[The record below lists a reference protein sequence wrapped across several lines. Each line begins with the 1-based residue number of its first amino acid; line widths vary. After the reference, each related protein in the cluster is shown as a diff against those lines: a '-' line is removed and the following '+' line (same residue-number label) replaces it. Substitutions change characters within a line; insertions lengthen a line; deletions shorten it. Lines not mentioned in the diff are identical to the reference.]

1 MALDKY
7 DIFISYRRKDS
18 EGKEWGT
25 SIARNIQQALEY
37 RGYKGRVFFDHD
49 EIGPEDFELKILG
62 AIKQCKV
69 FIFVLT
75 KDSLLRC
82 VYENDWVRREI
93 VQAIASNAKIIFINP
108 DNEFNDNYPDDFPIE
123 LSVVKKEN
131 HIDIRTGSSFK
142 RDMDYVVNEYINP
155 LVNSCHRGYYE
166 SESVTVCFRTDLDCR
181 IFNLGEEIG
190 LVKVGEYAKIK
201 LPVGDNILEFVG
213 LECEK
218 DRLEDVYRIETNRQH
233 LFDINLLDKYN
244 SRKKI
249 ERMSLP
255 DKEFVEFIE
264 NGKYGFK
271 LKNTDEILV
280 EGKYDYAWSFAEG
293 LAPVALR
300 KKVGFIDKS
309 GKEVIPLIYD
319 AVWKFKNG
327 FAKVKL
333 NDKYGCLDKS
343 GNLIIPLEYDNIS
356 DSFEYGFIIVEKN
369 KKYGYVD
376 KSGNLVGLKYDY
388 AEPYNELGYA
398 RVKLNGNYLVLDKL
412 GREYEFVNGTQIV
425 FDEHKCGYINV
436 SCKQITEIKY
446 EEANYFSCDL
456 ALVKLDGKYG
466 YINKTGKEIIACCYD
481 FANHFIDGLA
491 LVGFK
496 DNNSRF
502 NEKYGFID
510 VEGNEIIELKYE
522 KVMSFSCGLA
532 LVKLDDKFGF
542 VDTNGRVVVS
552 IIYDYAK
559 SFCDG
564 LALVELD
571 GKFGFVNLTGRVVVP
586 IIYDCAESFSGGLAL
601 VKLGGKY
608 GFVNVTGR
616 VVVPIIYDHA
626 ESFSEGL
633 ALVKSVGKFGFL
645 NKTGLEIV
653 PLKYDYAQSFS
664 EGLAAVGLD
673 GKYGYINSDG
683 IEVINL
689 KYTAAKSFSEG
700 LAGVKFWNELHGYA
714 WGYIDKNGNVVIPAI
729 YDSVSSFN
737 IKGLAVVEDG
747 HAFGCID
754 KANNIIIPINYLSL
768 TLYVKK
774 YGMIVVTDY
783 GFWYANDQW
792 EVVKEHE
799 YSGIDL
805 MCKERC
811 CYI

>member
-1 MALDKY
+1 MVLDKY
-7 DIFISYRRKDS
+7 EIFISYRRKDR

-82 VYENDWVRREI
+82 VDENDWVRREI

-108 DNEFNDNYPDDFPIE
+108 DREFNDNYPDDFPIE

-131 HIDIRTGSSFK
+131 HIDIRTGSSFN

-155 LVNSCHRGYYE
+155 LVNNYHRGYYK
-166 SESVTVCFRTDLDCR
+166 SECVTVCFRTDLDCR

-190 LVKVGEYAKIK
+190 LVRVGEYAKIK

-213 LECEK
+213 LECEE
-218 DRLEDVYRIETNRQH
+218 DRLEDVYRIEANRQH

-244 SRKKI
+244 SRKSI

-271 LKNTDEILV
+271 LKNTGEIIV
-280 EGKYDYAWSFAEG
+280 EGKYDNAWSFTEG
-293 LAPVALR
+293 LAPVAL
-300 KKVGFIDKS
+300 KEKVGFIDKS
-309 GKEVIPLIYD
+309 GQEVIPLVYD
-319 AVWKFKNG
+319 TVWNFNNG

-343 GNLIIPLEYDNIS
+343 GNLIIPLEYDEIGY
-356 DSFEYGFIIVEKN
+356 SFENGFIIVAKN

-398 RVKLNGNYLVLDKL
+398 RVKLNGDYLVLDKL
-412 GREYEFVNGTQIV
+412 GREYEFINGTQII

-436 SCKQITEIKY
+436 SCKQITQIKY

-466 YINKTGKEIIACCYD
+466 YINKVGKEIIACSYD
-481 FANHFIDGLA
+481 FANHFSDGLA
-491 LVGFK
+491 LVGLK
-496 DNNSRF
+496 DNNCYF
-502 NEKYGFID
+502 KKKFGFID

-522 KVMSFSCGLA
+522 NAMSFSCGLA
-532 LVKLDDKFGF
+532 LVKLDGKFGF
-542 VDTNGRVVVS
+542 VDTNGRVVIP
-552 IIYDYAK
+552 IIYDYTE
-559 SFCDG
+559 SFSEG
-564 LALVELD
+564 LALVKLE
-571 GKFGFVNLTGRVVVP
+571 GKYGFVNVTGRVVVP
-586 IIYDCAESFSGGLAL
+586 IIYEHAESFSEGLAL
-601 VKLGGKY
+601 VKLEGKY

-626 ESFSEGL
+626 ESYSEGL
-633 ALVKSVGKFGFL
+633 ALVKSMEKFGFI

-653 PLKYDYAQSFS
+653 SLKYDYAQSFN
-664 EGLAAVGLD
+664 EHLACVGID

-689 KYTAAKSFSEG
+689 KYSAAKSFSEG
-700 LAGVKFWNELHGYA
+700 LAGVKFWSELHGYA
-714 WGYIDKNGNVVIPAI
+714 WGYIDKNGKVVIPAI
-729 YDSVSSFN
+729 YDSVSPFN
-737 IKGLAVVEDG
+737 SNGLAVVEDG
-747 HAFGCID
+747 LAFGCID
-754 KANNIIIPINYLSL
+754 KANNIIIPINYQYLSL
-768 TLYVKK
+768 SIKE
-774 YGMIVVTDY
+774 YGMIVSTDS
-783 GFWYANDQW
+783 GCWCANDQW
-792 EVVKEHE
+792 KVVREHE
-799 YSGIDL
+799 NKGIDII
-805 MCKERC
+805 CRKRWF
-811 CYI
+811 YI